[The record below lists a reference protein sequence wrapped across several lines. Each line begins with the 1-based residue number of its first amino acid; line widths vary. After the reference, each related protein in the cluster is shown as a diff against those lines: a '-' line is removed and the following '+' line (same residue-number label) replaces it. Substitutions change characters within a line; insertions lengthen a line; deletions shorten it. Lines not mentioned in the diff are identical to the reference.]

1 MPPQAIRRMGV
12 GFYLPVEEHLLA
24 EGEGQSSTQVEP
36 SPTQDP
42 HDDDQD
48 QDDHPQQEEQVQE
61 SSSPESPGANARSL
75 RGGPESPASKSG
87 VSGGV
92 GATRHD
98 QGLPER
104 DDASDDDQ
112 GPFDGYDEDDN
123 HGDNQAVAQE
133 SLEETQAR
141 REKKIANRLRIQQHI
156 LSNVIGDVRR
166 GTSTRRQLAKF
177 STHHAFIS
185 HLEPKKV
192 YEALEDSDWLEA
204 MHEELN
210 NFERNKVWTL
220 V

>member
-1 MPPQAIRRMGV
+1 M
-12 GFYLPVEEHLLA
+12 A
-24 EGEGQSSTQVEP
+24 EGEGQCSTQVEP

-42 HDDDQD
+42 HDDDHD
-48 QDDHPQQEEQVQE
+48 QDDLPQQEEQVQE
-61 SSSPESPGANARSL
+61 SASPESPGVNDQSL
-75 RGGPESPASKSG
+75 QGGPESPAAKSG

-92 GATRHD
+92 GATLHD
-98 QGLPER
+98 QDLPEH

-112 GPFDGYDEDDN
+112 GTFDGYDEDDN
-123 HGDNQAVAQE
+123 HGDNQVVTQE
-133 SLEETQAR
+133 SLEETQTR
-141 REKKIANRLRIQQHI
+141 REKRAANRLRIRQHI

-192 YEALEDSDWLEA
+192 YEDRKS
-204 MHEELN
+204 
-210 NFERNKVWTL
+210 V